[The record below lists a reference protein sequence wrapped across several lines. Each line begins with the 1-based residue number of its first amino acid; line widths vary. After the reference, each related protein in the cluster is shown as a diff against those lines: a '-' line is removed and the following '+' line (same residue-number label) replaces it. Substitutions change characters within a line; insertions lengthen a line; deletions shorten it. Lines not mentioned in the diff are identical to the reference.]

1 MYSVLSVIRL
11 IQSMFTREMGYS
23 ARMREMRNAYTIS
36 FKKRKLQTP
45 LGKFRHTQ
53 EDNITA

>member
-1 MYSVLSVIRL
+1 LYSVLSVIRL
-11 IQSMFTREMGYS
+11 IQSKF
-23 ARMREMRNAYTIS
+23 MREMRNGYTIS
-36 FKKRKLQTP
+36 FKKHKPKAP